1 MCLIASKHRAPFARL
16 YPMNLLTWL
25 TAQAAGLGME
35 NVMCSNH
42 KGSVNVEVGP
52 NGDTTVAL

>member
-1 MCLIASKHRAPFARL
+1 MCLIASKHRAAFARL

-35 NVMCSNH
+35 NGMCPNH
-42 KGSVNVEVGP
+42 KGSVNDDVGP
-52 NGDTTVAL
+52 NGDLTEAL

>member
-1 MCLIASKHRAPFARL
+1 MCLIASKHRAAFARL

-35 NVMCSNH
+35 NGMCLNH
-42 KGSVNVEVGP
+42 KGSVNIDVGP
-52 NGDTTVAL
+52 NGDLTEAL